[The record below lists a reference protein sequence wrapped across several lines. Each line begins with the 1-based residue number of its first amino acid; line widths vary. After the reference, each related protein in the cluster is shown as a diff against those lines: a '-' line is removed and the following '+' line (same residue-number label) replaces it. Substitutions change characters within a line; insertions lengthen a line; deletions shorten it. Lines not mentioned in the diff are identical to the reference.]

1 MVIGDFNIVLNG
13 VDKIGGQV
21 VARSSNGGLRRVI
34 NNYGLIDVGFVGH
47 AFTWSNRRG
56 GLANIQEQL
65 DRGFANADWRTA
77 FPEATITHLP
87 AIESDHRLLLLQMNP
102 STNDLPKPFKFESM
116 WILHP
121 GTSYIIDEAW
131 NRKLN
136 LWLD

>member
-65 DRGFANADWRTA
+65 DRLTGGLHSRRQQ
-77 FPEATITHLP
+77 LP
-87 AIESDHRLLLLQMNP
+87 IYLQL
-102 STNDLPKPFKFESM
+102 S
-116 WILHP
+116 W
-121 GTSYIIDEAW
+121 IIDFCCF
-131 NRKLN
+131 K
-136 LWLD
+136 